1 MIFITVGSQKFQFN
15 RLLRKIDDL
24 IQNGV
29 IAEKVF
35 AQVGYSDYIP
45 RNFAYK
51 QFLDRE
57 EFAAMLT
64 HADIV
69 ITHGGSG
76 SIVGAVKNGK
86 KTIAIP
92 RKAKYKE
99 HVDDHQMQIIEQF
112 SKNNLICACE
122 DCEKLEEALMTV
134 RKTQYK
140 SYQSSTKDIIN
151 SIIKFIESD

>member
-64 HADIV
+64 HAD
-69 ITHGGSG
+69 
-76 SIVGAVKNGK
+76 
-86 KTIAIP
+86 
-92 RKAKYKE
+92 
-99 HVDDHQMQIIEQF
+99 
-112 SKNNLICACE
+112 
-122 DCEKLEEALMTV
+122 KLEEALMTV